1 MFVST
6 DIQASGKAC
15 LAPPRS
21 LPSSDVIVMSSNAS
35 APISAFGG
43 PLTLWQC
50 GVAVFDED
58 STRLLETSRLIAEC
72 GFEPVMA
79 VSSISELS
87 ASLQVGEKSAILFIS
102 I

>member
-1 MFVST
+1 MYVST
-6 DIQASGKAC
+6 DKQASGKAC
-15 LAPPRS
+15 LAPPRP
-21 LPSSDVIVMSSNAS
+21 LPSSDVIVMSSRTSGPIAAS
-35 APISAFGG
+35 GG

-87 ASLQVGEKSAILFIS
+87 ASLQVGGKSAIPFRS